1 MNATRRIGGFS
12 LVEIL
17 LAVSLLGALLLAMSL
32 FIFSMGDIW
41 GRNSD
46 QRLFDQHVR
55 AVTRHVEE
63 MLRSAALAP
72 ATTTNTATSPI
83 APQDI
88 RLETGATNSLLTFVL
103 PAGDR
108 VLSWPGDPLP
118 DVVCSLTVEDGKG
131 LMLYWHS
138 KLETRFNDD
147 PPRALVLTPFGT
159 GLSFDYYSTDTKTWQ
174 NQAQLQKD
182 ANGNWLVPN
191 RLTLRFAHGKMTAE
205 TTVALVAATDAL
217 PSF

>member
-1 MNATRRIGGFS
+1 MTIRRARGFS

-32 FIFSMGDIW
+32 FIFSMGEIW
-41 GRNSD
+41 GRNSE

-63 MLRSAALAP
+63 LLRTAALAP
-72 ATTTNTATSPI
+72 STSGTTASRPI

-88 RLETGATNSLLTFVL
+88 RLETGSTDSLLTFEL

-108 VLSWPGDPLP
+108 VLPWPGDPLP
-118 DVVCSLTVEDGKG
+118 DVVCSLAVEEGKG
-131 LMLYWHS
+131 LLLYWHS
-138 KLETRFNDD
+138 KLETRFTDD
-147 PPRALVLTPFGT
+147 PPRALVLTPFGAAL
-159 GLSFDYYSTDTKTWQ
+159 GYEYYQTDSKTWLSQ
-174 NQAQLQKD
+174 TRLQKD
-182 ANGNWLVPN
+182 SGGNWLVPD
-191 RLTLRFAHGKMTAE
+191 RLTLRFVHGKMTAE
-205 TTVALVAATDAL
+205 TTVALVAPTDAL

>member
-1 MNATRRIGGFS
+1 MRTFRCARAFS

-17 LAVSLLGALLLAMSL
+17 LAVSLLGALLLAMSV

-41 GRNSD
+41 GRNSE

-63 MLRSAALAP
+63 LLRSAALAP
-72 ATTTNTATSPI
+72 AATSGTPVSPI

-88 RLETGATNSLLTFVL
+88 RLETGATDSVLTFEL

-108 VLSWPGDPLP
+108 VLPWPAGPLP
-118 DVVCSLTVEDGKG
+118 DVVCSLAVEDGKG
-131 LMLYWHS
+131 LLLYWHS
-138 KLETRFNDD
+138 KIETRYADD
-147 PPRALVLTPFGT
+147 PPRAMVLTPFGT
-159 GLSFDYYSTDTKTWQ
+159 GLSYDYYQTDTKSWQ
-174 NQAQLQKD
+174 NQPRLQKD
-182 ANGNWLVPN
+182 QNGSWLVPA